1 MTPVT
6 PGDEHHVDKVVAV
19 AEAASEEP
27 GAALEV
33 EPDLTAAAFFDVDN
47 TLMRG
52 ASIFYLARGLYARK
66 FFSTAT
72 VLNAAWKQLSFRV
85 FGSEDPDHIA
95 WVREHALEF
104 VAGWPVDQFEEL
116 AEEILDEVITTK
128 VWPGTRA
135 LAQLHL
141 DQGQRVWLVTAAPV
155 EIGRVLARRLGLT
168 GALGTVAEIEDGR
181 YTGRLVG
188 DLLHGTAKVDAV
200 KLLAADMGL
209 DLTRC
214 AAYSDSANDVP
225 MLSLVG
231 TPYAINPDRKLRAYA
246 KARNWRIRDF
256 RRGRRAARL
265 GFFIAVLLGAAGGAA
280 AAIVAIRRQAKRRHR
295 WF

>member
-6 PGDEHHVDKVVAV
+6 RGDEHHVDKVVAV
-19 AEAASEEP
+19 AEADAELSP
-27 GAALEV
+27 IPSDA
-33 EPDLTAAAFFDVDN
+33 EPDLRAGAFFDVDN

-52 ASIFYLARGLYARK
+52 ASIFYLARGLHKRK
-66 FFSTAT
+66 FFSTRN
-72 VLNAAWKQLSFRV
+72 VLSAAWRQLSFRI

-104 VAGWPVDQFEEL
+104 VAGWEVGDFEDL
-116 AEEILDEVITTK
+116 AAEILDEVITTK

-155 EIGRVLARRLGLT
+155 EIGRLLARRLGLT

-188 DLLHGTAKVDAV
+188 DLMHGTAKADAV
-200 KLLAADMGL
+200 RLLARDQGL
-209 DLTRC
+209 DLARC
-214 AAYSDSANDVP
+214 SAYSDSANDVP

-265 GFFIAVLLGAAGGAA
+265 GFFVAVLLGAAAGAA
-280 AAIVAIRRQAKRRHR
+280 AAIVAIRRQAKRR